1 MYVIKSRADLPS
13 RIQFAGA
20 VALSNCP
27 GSPRLQFLAGRP
39 EAMFASPPDMVPSP
53 GDAVEDILDRMRD
66 AGFTT
71 DDTVVLLAAHSVASQ
86 STIDYSV
93 VGMPMDSTPER
104 FDNQIYLEVT
114 FCSPYL
120 PLLLTDNHFLME

>member
-104 FDNQIYLEVT
+104 FDNQIYLEVA
-114 FCSPYL
+114 FLFFIPAAFVNGQ
-120 PLLLTDNHFLME
+120 PFLME